1 MPKIRH
7 EEIESI
13 IEESNEMLNTPINQ
27 EYRVRKRNQI
37 GKKIDYSQ
45 KEDDSNIIID
55 TVDLSLFRSSGHLN
69 DIKIQIGNTEGD
81 GTLHS
86 DQSLNNKDKENVL
99 ESMKEK

>member
-37 GKKIDYSQ
+37 GKNDYSQ
-45 KEDDSNIIID
+45 KENDSNIIND

-86 DQSLNNKDKENVL
+86 DQS
-99 ESMKEK
+99 